1 MKKVSSRSHSEWTMP
16 RRADSV
22 THYGLR
28 LQSGNLLNLKA
39 SSLAVAPT
47 YPQSV
52 KDDSSIPGEGE
63 ESGKKCPDPL
73 LC

>member
-22 THYGLR
+22 INYGLR

-39 SSLAVAPT
+39 SSLAVASS
-47 YPQSV
+47 YSQSV
-52 KDDSSIPGEGE
+52 KDDSSIPMEGE
-63 ESGKKCPDPL
+63 ESGRKCLDPL